1 MGVLKR
7 EISLGAVFFIIPRL
21 LHLQCG
27 RSSAFDDL
35 VNGQISAIVNCR
47 SAYIQTKIIQITVLY
62 NFIFFYEFF
71 FSVLVLS
78 TEVRKKTSNSHVL
91 FKRSCESYDGFFFFQ
106 MTNRF
111 CVPCISSY
119 AKGERLNTANSE
131 LASVC
136 HSSSWYAVLGRVLT

>member
-47 SAYIQTKIIQITVLY
+47 SAYIQTKNHTVYRNTTTFFLY
-62 NFIFFYEFF
+62 FFLYFSKKNFDNNKN
-71 FSVLVLS
+71 LVLKSAVILNAIFRFS
-78 TEVRKKTSNSHVL
+78 T
-91 FKRSCESYDGFFFFQ
+91 F
-106 MTNRF
+106 
-111 CVPCISSY
+111 
-119 AKGERLNTANSE
+119 
-131 LASVC
+131 
-136 HSSSWYAVLGRVLT
+136 

>member
-47 SAYIQTKIIQITVLY
+47 SAYIHSNENHTDYSALQLY
-62 NFIFFYEFF
+62 LFIFF
-71 FSVLVLS
+71 
-78 TEVRKKTSNSHVL
+78 K
-91 FKRSCESYDGFFFFQ
+91 FFFQ
-106 MTNRF
+106 YYRF
-111 CVPCISSY
+111 
-119 AKGERLNTANSE
+119 K
-131 LASVC
+131 
-136 HSSSWYAVLGRVLT
+136 H

>member
-47 SAYIQTKIIQITVLY
+47 SAYIQTKIIQIT
-62 NFIFFYEFF
+62 E
-71 FSVLVLS
+71 
-78 TEVRKKTSNSHVL
+78 H
-91 FKRSCESYDGFFFFQ
+91 
-106 MTNRF
+106 
-111 CVPCISSY
+111 
-119 AKGERLNTANSE
+119 
-131 LASVC
+131 
-136 HSSSWYAVLGRVLT
+136 